1 MNTNLTKGNF
11 VKFSRMA
18 AVGTA
23 MTRRNTVTGIALTT
37 LLAFNGMALAVG
49 SSSATA
55 SYGKASTSLR
65 TVEANIIPKTVGV
78 QAQGEA
84 AIQVAVTD
92 SLTAV
97 AARKPVQFK
106 ATVEALTPY
115 VVQRADGTIAIAAP
129 VGVLLA
135 VDRDSY
141 AAILGALNKANQTVQ
156 GNGAGVNQELSKIP
170 WTAIW
175 EAVKRA
181 GKWVWY
187 KVPLCTAAVTREW
200 GNITASSP
208 DPQDWVIRAAFVC
221 GNAMRK

>member
-106 ATVEALTPY
+106 ATVKALTPY
-115 VVQRADGTIAIAAP
+115 VVQRADGTVAIAAP

-141 AAILGALNKANQTVQ
+141 AAILGALNKANQIVQ
-156 GNGAGVNQELSKIP
+156 GNGAGVNRRLPPIP
-170 WTAIW
+170 YAQIW

-181 GKWVWY
+181 GNWVWY
-187 KVPLCTAAVTREW
+187 KTHLCAAAVVREW
-200 GNITASSP
+200 GNITSRSP
-208 DPQDWVIRAAFVC
+208 NPQDWIMDAAVVC
-221 GNAMRK
+221 GLAMRK